1 MCVCAYAWQWQ
12 WVMRCF
18 EKKPCCYMYNGR
30 RVLVQNILQYFNNGT
45 LIMIMNV
52 AERTG
57 NQCGE
62 EEPPFGA
69 ANTPTADVTAA
80 TLTMCTAIIHVG
92 GRSFFSISA
101 LSPVCPKIRR
111 SPVRLRLHVDA
122 SNT

>member
-1 MCVCAYAWQWQ
+1 M
-12 WVMRCF
+12 
-18 EKKPCCYMYNGR
+18 
-30 RVLVQNILQYFNNGT
+30 LVQNILQYFNNGT
-45 LIMIMNV
+45 LMMLTNV

-57 NQCGE
+57 NQCGKE
-62 EEPPFGA
+62 DLSFGA
-69 ANTPTADVTAA
+69 VNTPTADVTAA
-80 TLTMCTAIIHVG
+80 TLTMCTAIVHVG